1 MYNFA
6 IQQKPTQHWKSS
18 ILQQKLKKEKKLYRC
33 GERRDQSRW
42 RCSGSLGPRFV
53 SDDYGT
59 AELICSTAHARHLVT
74 RSFALQGYMSSSH
87 RKWRH
92 LTAASQ
98 LCLLGQPLEERIQ
111 RAHCQASARR
121 ECCYGR
127 CVSQERGCVRLRFCR
142 YVCRDGC
149 CASQEGRNVPAVP
162 EASSPNLLAPA
173 WPTLGSAN
181 SADGVSSNTSGTVN
195 RMKGNTRGSGESR
208 EMHYFL
214 RINIRHSF

>member
-1 MYNFA
+1 M
-6 IQQKPTQHWKSS
+6 
-18 ILQQKLKKEKKLYRC
+18 
-33 GERRDQSRW
+33 
-42 RCSGSLGPRFV
+42 
-53 SDDYGT
+53 
-59 AELICSTAHARHLVT
+59 
-74 RSFALQGYMSSSH
+74 
-87 RKWRH
+87 
-92 LTAASQ
+92 AASYGCVTA
-98 LCLLGQPLEERIQ
+98 LSAGSATGGEDIACTLLG
-111 RAHCQASARR
+111 
-121 ECCYGR
+121 
-127 CVSQERGCVRLRFCR
+127 VSQEGMLLWPLCQSGEGLREVEVLSR

-195 RMKGNTRGSGESR
+195 RMKGNARGSGETR